1 MIDTATATMPA
12 PESPV
17 ETLPFT
23 PGVWPDRATICHANA
38 RGTGSAIRF
47 ELHPARGKTAGYLFV
62 EVARQKTV
70 ASMQGEVPAFAT
82 FDWANKVCCKMGLGD
97 LAQMLMVF
105 RYFFQCRCEQLELRE
120 IAEIVPYWRQKEL
133 WLKVNTPESSRI
145 LFNKYSAYL
154 HFKEDYKRDVIIV
167 RNNESSKEFSS
178 FCHSHPVFVVKPLDL
193 NCGRGIQIIDI
204 RQEFNAFERLLEMN
218 PKGFIVEE
226 LIKQD
231 ESLSK
236 LHPTSINTLRINTV
250 NFGTTVDIKWPCLR
264 IGRGGSIVDNA
275 GAGGV
280 FGAIDEQTGV
290 IIKVSDEFHH
300 TFEEHPDTGIPLVG
314 LKVPKWK
321 EACILAKRLAE
332 ALPGCRF
339 IGWDFALTD
348 KGWAMVEGNHS
359 PLLIWQIA
367 AGLGIRNDFLRM
379 KRRLLR
385 K

>member
-1 MIDTATATMPA
+1 MQERSGRVRENVFYLNVFFVNDDELLVQSVKMNTFFTFSLGRKIANLNRFVSSHY
-12 PESPV
+12 SPC
-17 ETLPFT
+17 
-23 PGVWPDRATICHANA
+23 PDRVF
-38 RGTGSAIRF
+38 RRIR
-47 ELHPARGKTAGYLFV
+47 R
-62 EVARQKTV
+62 
-70 ASMQGEVPAFAT
+70 
-82 FDWANKVCCKMGLGD
+82 KMA
-97 LAQMLMVF
+97 LAQLL
-105 RYFFQCRCEQLELRE
+105 YGIPYADFFQCRCEQLELRE

-154 HFKEDYKRDVIIV
+154 HFKEDYKRDVIMV
-167 RNNESSKEFSS
+167 RNSESSKEFSD
-178 FCHSHPVFVVKPLDL
+178 FCHSHPVFVVKPIDL

-218 PKGFIVEE
+218 PKGFIAEE

-250 NFGTTVDIKWPCLR
+250 NFGTTVEIKWPCLR

-290 IIKVSDEFHH
+290 IIRVGDEFHH